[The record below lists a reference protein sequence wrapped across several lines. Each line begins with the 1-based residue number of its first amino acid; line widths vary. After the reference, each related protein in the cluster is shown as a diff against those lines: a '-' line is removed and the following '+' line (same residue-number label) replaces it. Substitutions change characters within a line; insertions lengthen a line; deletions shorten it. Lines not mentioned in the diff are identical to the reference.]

1 MCAVERLS
9 TAITLVSLKRYLSN
23 DVLCNPVVAI
33 RDFVISNVHYSDG
46 NKICKRCPSSCIQAV
61 QQVVSN
67 LQIGHIELRSE
78 ESVDT
83 QRYVNERSVDKIVVP
98 LEGEILE
105 LTRSFAEVGF
115 CDMLCSMCICNS
127 DSHLMI
133 SLNIMEFISRS

>member
-1 MCAVERLS
+1 M
-9 TAITLVSLKRYLSN
+9 
-23 DVLCNPVVAI
+23 
-33 RDFVISNVHYSDG
+33 
-46 NKICKRCPSSCIQAV
+46 
-61 QQVVSN
+61 VSN

-115 CDMLCSMCICNS
+115 CDMLHSMCICNS

-133 SLNIMEFISRS
+133 SN

>member
-1 MCAVERLS
+1 M
-9 TAITLVSLKRYLSN
+9 
-23 DVLCNPVVAI
+23 
-33 RDFVISNVHYSDG
+33 
-46 NKICKRCPSSCIQAV
+46 QAV

-105 LTRSFAEVGF
+105 LTRSFAEVGL
-115 CDMLCSMCICNS
+115 CDMLCGMCVCNS
-127 DSHLMI
+127 DSHSMI
-133 SLNIMEFISRS
+133 S